1 MFGFVLCSD
10 HGFGWN
16 VDGVQKIQSF
26 SGDAQ
31 ISEAEISRGMIYMCS
46 QKQLWGN

>member
-1 MFGFVLCSD
+1 MVIFDVWDLILSCLD
-10 HGFGWN
+10 HCFGWN

-31 ISEAEISRGMIYMCS
+31 ISEAEISRGMTYMYT
-46 QKQLWGN
+46 